1 MDIVL
6 KYTASVTDNGLH
18 LHNRKRFDR
27 EVLAFSGKEVEVIV
41 QRHRSKRSDQQ
52 NRYYWGGVVPIVCM
66 GLNDIGYRINEA
78 DTHEYLKATFLKDSI
93 VNERTGELLPMIGST
108 RKLTTIGF
116 MEYIQDIQR
125 WAAEFLGVEI
135 PDPNEQ
141 VEISFKNET
150 P

>member
-1 MDIVL
+1 MDIQL
-6 KYTASVTDNGLH
+6 KYTATVNDSGLH

-27 EVLAFSGKEVEVIV
+27 EVLTFAGKEVEVIV
-41 QRHRSKRSDQQ
+41 QRRRSKRSDQQ

-93 VNERTGELLPMIGST
+93 VNENTGELLPMVGST
-108 RKLTTIGF
+108 RKLTTVEF

-125 WAAEFLGVEI
+125 WAAEFLGVNV
-135 PDPNEQ
+135 PDPGEQ
-141 VEISFKNET
+141 IQIEMQ
-150 P
+150 